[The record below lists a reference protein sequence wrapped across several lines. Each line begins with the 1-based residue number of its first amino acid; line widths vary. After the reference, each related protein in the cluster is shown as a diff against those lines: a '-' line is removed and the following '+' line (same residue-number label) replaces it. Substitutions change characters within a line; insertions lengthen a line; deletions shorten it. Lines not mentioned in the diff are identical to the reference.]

1 MILASVAG
9 WLIYKSTSNTIK
21 PELRDF
27 VVADTAA
34 VDKIFLADKQGNTA
48 LLERNPG
55 GYWTVNGKYVARS
68 SGINTLLFTM
78 KALEVR
84 SPVGKNLYNN
94 TMKLMASSSVKTE
107 IYQHGKLVK
116 TYYVGHPTM
125 DNQGTFM
132 YLEGSSVPFIMQI
145 PGFVGYLSTRYFAS
159 EKEWRE
165 HAVFRFNPRSITDIK
180 IENFVSP
187 LRSFELKLNPD
198 STYSIT
204 MLKGNKPVTPIDP
217 AKLKKYLLFYGST
230 NYEREDTHLTKA
242 QHDSLLGR
250 GPFARI
256 FVNDAV
262 GKKAKVD
269 LYRMPVNQYTK
280 MGIDAE
286 SGKPF
291 PYDMD
296 KFTIQIV
303 GDTSWYICQYFHFD
317 NILKDPQNFYP
328 GKDKTASQK
337 RD

>member
-1 MILASVAG
+1 
-9 WLIYKSTSNTIK
+9 
-21 PELRDF
+21 
-27 VVADTAA
+27 
-34 VDKIFLADKQGNTA
+34 
-48 LLERNPG
+48 
-55 GYWTVNGKYVARS
+55 
-68 SGINTLLFTM
+68 
-78 KALEVR
+78 
-84 SPVGKNLYNN
+84 
-94 TMKLMASSSVKTE
+94 
-107 IYQHGKLVK
+107 
-116 TYYVGHPTM
+116 
-125 DNQGTFM
+125 M

-230 NYEREDTHLTKA
+230 NYEREDNHLTKA
-242 QHDSLLGR
+242 QHDSLLVR

-256 FVNDAV
+256 AV
-262 GKKAKVD
+262 YDSKGKNAKVD

-280 MGIDAE
+280 MPLDAE

-317 NILKDPQNFYP
+317 NILMDPQNFYP